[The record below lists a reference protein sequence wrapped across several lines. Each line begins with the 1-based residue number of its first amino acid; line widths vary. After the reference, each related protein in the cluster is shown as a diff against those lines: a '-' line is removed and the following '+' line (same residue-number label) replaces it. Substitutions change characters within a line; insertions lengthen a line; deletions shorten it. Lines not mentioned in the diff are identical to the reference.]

1 MRRLRLLFV
10 PTLLFPGLEFR
21 GLRRRCAVRP
31 VVETSQH
38 DAQILSLASGP
49 PSVDTGERQ
58 AGVAKLFR

>member
-21 GLRRRCAVRP
+21 GLRRCAGRP

-38 DAQILSLASGP
+38 DAQILSLAGGPASTRGTDKQASRSYSG
-49 PSVDTGERQ
+49 
-58 AGVAKLFR
+58 